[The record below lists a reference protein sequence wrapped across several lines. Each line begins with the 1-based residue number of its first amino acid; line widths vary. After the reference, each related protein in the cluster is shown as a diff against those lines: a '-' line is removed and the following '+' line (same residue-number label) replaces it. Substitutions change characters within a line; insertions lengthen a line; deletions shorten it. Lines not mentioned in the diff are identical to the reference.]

1 MAQFR
6 FRLESLLKLRLAER
20 DHRRE
25 ELANAYRADQVLQ
38 QRRESVKTEIVDTQR
53 LSKTCSA
60 PGTIHV
66 DWLLNAHRYE
76 LILAGQLQQIHRQRQ
91 LIATEIERR
100 RQALVEADR
109 ELRILEKLRERYATA
124 FAYDEHK
131 ADIRLLD
138 EMALRCK
145 KKAGSEIDVR

>member
-38 QRRESVKTEIVDTQR
+38 QRLASVREEIVDTQR
-53 LSKTCSA
+53 LSKACSA
-60 PGTIHV
+60 PGTVHV
-66 DWLLNAHRYE
+66 DKLLHSHRYE
-76 LILAGQLQQIHRQRQ
+76 LILVGQLQQIHRQRQ
-91 LIATEIERR
+91 LIANEIDRR
-100 RQALVEADR
+100 RQALVEADQ
-109 ELRILEKLRERYATA
+109 ELRILEKLREKHATA
-124 FAYDEHK
+124 FAYHEHK

-145 KKAGSEIDVR
+145 KANSEIDVR